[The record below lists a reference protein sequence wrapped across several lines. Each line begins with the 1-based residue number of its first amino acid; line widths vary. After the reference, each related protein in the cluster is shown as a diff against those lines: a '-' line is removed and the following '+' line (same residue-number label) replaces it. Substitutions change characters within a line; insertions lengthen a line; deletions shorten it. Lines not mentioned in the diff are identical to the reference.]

1 MMTKIYGLLNYC
13 YEDCKDDQVPGI
25 ELQLFLIAVKSLL
38 PYEDKI
44 GCLFD
49 VKRYER
55 EIQLFK
61 YYKNGNDD
69 SIEYYYENK
78 KPSKNED
85 RLLEFKI
92 IPVIVAN
99 TQWDNLIN
107 EALRAAIFYSVNKNT
122 ILDTIIIASAV
133 DEYLSTSTKD
143 MGKIS
148 ELAKERLIN
157 FSIKEFL
164 NSNNIELNKES
175 LIGFEKERINML
187 SNMELMYNLKN
198 KYKSLN
204 YIYKEQKTD
213 KSEINGNTVLSSF
226 SLYLSKLRQGV
237 IGPER
242 LKVPQGNIPE
252 LREFLKHSS
261 FVHPLLGRCKI
272 IKRGVKEVI
281 IKNKTGIIKVN
292 I

>member
-1 MMTKIYGLLNYC
+1 
-13 YEDCKDDQVPGI
+13 
-25 ELQLFLIAVKSLL
+25 
-38 PYEDKI
+38 
-44 GCLFD
+44 
-49 VKRYER
+49 
-55 EIQLFK
+55 
-61 YYKNGNDD
+61 
-69 SIEYYYENK
+69 
-78 KPSKNED
+78 
-85 RLLEFKI
+85 
-92 IPVIVAN
+92 
-99 TQWDNLIN
+99 
-107 EALRAAIFYSVNKNT
+107 
-122 ILDTIIIASAV
+122 
-133 DEYLSTSTKD
+133 
-143 MGKIS
+143 
-148 ELAKERLIN
+148 
-157 FSIKEFL
+157 
-164 NSNNIELNKES
+164 
-175 LIGFEKERINML
+175 
-187 SNMELMYNLKN
+187 MELMYNLKN